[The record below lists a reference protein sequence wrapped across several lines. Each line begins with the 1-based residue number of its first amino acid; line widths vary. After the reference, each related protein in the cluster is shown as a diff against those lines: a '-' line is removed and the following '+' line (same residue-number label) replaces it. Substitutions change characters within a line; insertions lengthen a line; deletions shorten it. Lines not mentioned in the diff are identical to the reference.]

1 MNTRPKRSLLNNSSA
16 SSSGFV
22 PPKRKHVKLPLDQ
35 KLSALERLEKG
46 ESAARLAAEFGI
58 GIRTVYDLRKHKD
71 DLLRIS
77 SFQEAFKDTKKI
89 ETKTLQNSSSPLV
102 DSATYEWFRQCHE
115 LNKNVSGPMIMAK
128 AKFFHKQMNI
138 PDCCEYNTGW
148 LTSFK
153 NRHNIWALELSGE
166 CVSANT
172 GYADTY
178 ITNFPKDTT
187 NHTSSEVDYAQCIG
201 GTMTTMARVAHEV
214 REMYLSK
221 FKKMSP
227 YTCNAMSPRV
237 LLLRLS
243 PKVIEKYTSQ
253 HKGKSDQ
260 YFSDEEEDWALSA
273 TDDWANDDQDWNMT
287 LLEPIVQISDESS
300 SREVSSRNHGG
311 IVSPKKKGRHLPLV
325 PGIDRRK
332 SPIDDI
338 PIKQES
344 PEPMEEISP
353 DVSEGI
359 LPSSSPYAPTLPM
372 FQVPSAI
379 LPVYMAQ
386 PPSAHPSPSFSQSQ
400 SSPGLPNPSFS
411 QHPSAP
417 VHPSHSFP
425 LSNNEDLYT
434 GSNHQTSSTRTQK
447 SPEQAGKETYFDKD
461 NIEANIKQEMPDE
474 VIVMPFES
482 DLHSDEP
489 MAMPVEVVCASPL
502 PAVGDFSTSEDSSV
516 QEYPNGKS
524 SEVFDDHLVSTCHR
538 SLKELTRLL
547 LELNNKN
554 LMCDE
559 KIQKLKEEYDKKVA
573 VIETEKKA
581 NEKEIDRVLSL
592 IQNWK
597 EGPKGDASLST

>member
-1 MNTRPKRSLLNNSSA
+1 MLKHVPKERSSKGTKPPRKYVRVTIKTKLEVLEKLARKIPVKDIIEDYGIGKSTVYNILAAKDNLQAYSQAAQPDASEAQDVAVTKSSI
-16 SSSGFV
+16 
-22 PPKRKHVKLPLDQ
+22 RKHDFEAVDKAVYDWYVQQRAQDVLVSGVEIQ
-35 KLSALERLEKG
+35 
-46 ESAARLAAEFGI
+46 SAASRFAAVMDVEGFQASQEWLI
-58 GIRTVYDLRKHKD
+58 NFQRQY
-71 DLLRIS
+71 IS
-77 SFQEAFKDTKKI
+77 
-89 ETKTLQNSSSPLV
+89 
-102 DSATYEWFRQCHE
+102 
-115 LNKNVSGPMIMAK
+115 
-128 AKFFHKQMNI
+128 
-138 PDCCEYNTGW
+138 
-148 LTSFK
+148 
-153 NRHNIWALELSGE
+153 NRRNEDES
-166 CVSANT
+166 
-172 GYADTY
+172 
-178 ITNFPKDTT
+178 
-187 NHTSSEVDYAQCIG
+187 